1 MVGNAWTVIKL
12 TARLSWR
19 RLGILLAGNLL
30 WLLASIP
37 IVTWPA
43 ATGALFYLAHRVV
56 REERA
61 LDPDYAQI
69 HDFWVGFRRYWQKS
83 TVLALL
89 DVIAFAVLA
98 VALVFYGGSNVETLR
113 WLAGP
118 VVLIALVWLGAQMY
132 LFPILIVAPERS
144 IAQIIRTAVFTTLTY
159 PGYSLAILLTSIVLT
174 AVCIVLAA
182 GPVVVILFSLLALLQ
197 TMALRLIRVHRGEIE
212 PSPSSPSD

>member
-1 MVGNAWTVIKL
+1 MVGNAWTAIKL
-12 TARLSWR
+12 TARVAWR

-61 LDPDYAQI
+61 LDPEYAQVS
-69 HDFWVGFRRYWQKS
+69 DFWIGFRRYWQKS
-83 TVLALL
+83 TVLTLL
-89 DVIAFAVLA
+89 DVIAFTVLT
-98 VALVFYGGSNVETLR
+98 VALVFYGANNLETLR

-118 VVLIALVWLGAQMY
+118 VVIIALVWLGVQMY
-132 LFPILIVAPERS
+132 IFPILIVAPEQSILQILRS
-144 IAQIIRTAVFTTLTY
+144 SIFTALTY
-159 PGYSLAILLTSIVLT
+159 PGYTLALLLTSILLT
-174 AVCIVLAA
+174 AACIALAA

-197 TMALRLIRVHRGEIE
+197 TMGLRLIRVQRGEIE
-212 PSPSSPSD
+212 PSPTRRPD